1 MTGVEFER
9 SALPGIGLQ
18 HVFSTRHGRRLGVIS
33 HRSGQRDL
41 LVYDTEDPDSVGETV
56 ILTVEEADALA
67 DLLAASKIVER
78 LADLSAQVEGLVSN
92 QIPVT
97 AGSPYADRTLGETRA
112 RTRTGASIVAVVR
125 DREVIASPSPDFT
138 FAANDIVVV
147 VGTED
152 GTAAVADILVSG

>member
-1 MTGVEFER
+1 MEIER

-18 HVFSTRHGRRLGVIS
+18 HVFSTQHERRLGVIS
-33 HRSGQRDL
+33 HRTGRRDL

-56 ILTVEEADALA
+56 ILTAEEADALA
-67 DLLAASKIVER
+67 DLLAASRIVER
-78 LADLSAQVEGLVSN
+78 LADLSRQVEGLVSN

-97 AGSPYADRTLGETRA
+97 AGSPYADRTLGETMA

-138 FAANDIVVV
+138 FAAGDIVVV

-152 GTAAVADILVSG
+152 GTAAVADIMVNG